1 MARQGLSLEDLTPAV
16 VEGFCAACRA
26 AGYHHY
32 TSIRGVKPLFGWAMG
47 LVSEEPVA
55 LSVVDALLDGSRSG
69 SSASGTSRR

>member
-1 MARQGLSLEDLTPAV
+1 MARHGLGLEDLTPAV

-32 TSIRGVKPLFGWAMG
+32 TSIRGVKPLLGFLRAMG

-55 LSVVDALLDGSRSG
+55 LSAG
-69 SSASGTSRR
+69 